1 MSLFNYLPLHHSNPN
16 QIAVL
21 HWVDWKAVTFLLE
34 WGVCLGVSVNS
45 CTVLD
50 VHHSL
55 HWLKCWKWVKAALSC
70 LCHSPTSTTCPWPVW
85 KFFCQ
90 FLHCHLCW
98 IWWEFIG
105 KTIVVIP
112 SRKDRARGTCSI
124 ATDEKE
130 HVRNI
135 TTFSIQ
141 KSIKNHLKTFSFS
154 LFLVH
159 FWWIG
164 KNAIWFTKCRQ
175 GVADYHA
182 ICYIFLCWQQDQENL
197 NSVYLQLDQNDL
209 TIKFIS
215 ILFMKQR

>member
-1 MSLFNYLPLHHSNPN
+1 MVRLWRPGLKQLNMIKSSDLFIIKRSELKILFSKSIPNLHYLLFKQHIFFSSYR
-16 QIAVL
+16 VGES
-21 HWVDWKAVTFLLE
+21 FLLYWE
-34 WGVCLGVSVNS
+34 TLFLAKGPHSVRS
-45 CTVLD
+45 DWSSSTDWVLD
-50 VHHSL
+50 
-55 HWLKCWKWVKAALSC
+55 WV
-70 LCHSPTSTTCPWPVW
+70 
-85 KFFCQ
+85 
-90 FLHCHLCW
+90 
-98 IWWEFIG
+98 EFIG

-197 NSVYLQLDQNDL
+197 NPVYLQLDQNDL
-209 TIKFIS
+209 KMNF
-215 ILFMKQR
+215 